1 MSNNSSDEGSNGSN
15 GNVPLNG
22 LAQHLN
28 WALIPVEQ
36 VSDGIE
42 RQMVVGDRMMI
53 CRFRFRPFLVTP
65 EHDHPHEQMTIV
77 ERGKVRFFIE
87 GKERIASAGDVL
99 HFPSKCWHGATMMD
113 EEVVL
118 IDIFT
123 PLREDFLHGNGN
135 NSQNKLGS

>member
-1 MSNNSSDEGSNGSN
+1 MSNNSPGDGSTGSNGD
-15 GNVPLNG
+15 GLQNG
-22 LAQHLN
+22 LPKHLN
-28 WALIPVEQ
+28 WNTIPVEE
-36 VSDGIE
+36 VSDGIQ
-42 RQMVVGDRMMI
+42 RQMFVGDRMMI

-87 GKERIASAGDVL
+87 GKEQIASTGDVL

-123 PLREDFLHGNGN
+123 PLREDFLNGNGN
-135 NSQNKLGS
+135 NSENK

>member
-1 MSNNSSDEGSNGSN
+1 MSNNSPGDGSTGSNGD
-15 GNVPLNG
+15 GLQNG
-22 LAQHLN
+22 LPKHLN
-28 WALIPVEQ
+28 WDTIPVEQ
-36 VSDGIE
+36 VSDGIQ
-42 RQMVVGDRMMI
+42 RQMFVGDRMMI

-87 GKERIASAGDVL
+87 GKEQIASTGDVL

-123 PLREDFLHGNGN
+123 PLREDFLNGNGN
-135 NSQNKLGS
+135 NSENK

>member
-1 MSNNSSDEGSNGSN
+1 MSKTSSNDANGNGSN
-15 GNVPLNG
+15 GAGNGEGNG
-22 LAQHLN
+22 LARHLN
-28 WALIPVEQ
+28 WSNIPVEQ
-36 VSDGIE
+36 VADGIQ
-42 RQMVVGDRMMI
+42 RQMLVGDQMMI
-53 CRFRFRPFLVTP
+53 CRFRFKPFLVTP

-99 HFPSKCWHGATMMD
+99 HFPSQTWHGATMMD

-123 PLREDFLHGNGN
+123 PVREDFL
-135 NSQNKLGS
+135 

>member
-1 MSNNSSDEGSNGSN
+1 MSNTSSNDAN
-15 GNVPLNG
+15 GNGANG
-22 LAQHLN
+22 NGNGVHDGSLARHLN
-28 WALIPVEQ
+28 WSNIPVEQ
-36 VSDGIE
+36 VSEGIQ
-42 RQMVVGDRMMI
+42 RQMLVGDRMMI
-53 CRFRFRPFLVTP
+53 CRFRFSPFLVTP

-99 HFPSKCWHGATMMD
+99 HFPSQTWHGATMMD

-123 PLREDFLHGNGN
+123 PVREDFL
-135 NSQNKLGS
+135 

>member
-1 MSNNSSDEGSNGSN
+1 MSNTSSNDAPENNRTNGAN
-15 GNVPLNG
+15 GNGNGGANG
-22 LAQHLN
+22 LARHLN
-28 WALIPVEQ
+28 WTNIPVEQ
-36 VSDGIE
+36 VAEGIQ
-42 RQMVVGDRMMI
+42 RQMLVGDQMMI

-99 HFPSKCWHGATMMD
+99 HFPSQTWHGATMMD

-123 PLREDFLHGNGN
+123 PVREDFL
-135 NSQNKLGS
+135 